1 MDWLLGRTMGQWGLG
16 VAGYYLKQTSA
27 DEVAGQRV
35 DAIPGVW
42 SAGRRG
48 EVFAYGPS
56 VKYTTTGGVMLI
68 GQWAYETNVKNRF
81 GGDKFLFKAVV
92 PF

>member
-1 MDWLLGRTMGQWGLG
+1 
-16 VAGYYLKQTSA
+16 
-27 DEVAGQRV
+27 
-35 DAIPGVW
+35 
-42 SAGRRG
+42 
-48 EVFAYGPS
+48 
-56 VKYTTTGGVMLI
+56 MLI